1 VVESRN
7 SVSSSTLSRV
17 CFDCDEELGGD
28 VESTSSGGQEREG
41 DIDATAS
48 DPRDIEENST
58 GEVTGVEDFGVD
70 MFIGKILCILRA
82 IMVATRM
89 NSSRS

>member
-1 VVESRN
+1 
-7 SVSSSTLSRV
+7 L
-17 CFDCDEELGGD
+17 DCDEKLGGD

-48 DPRDIEENST
+48 GEDPRDIEGNST

-82 IMVATRM
+82 VMVAMRM
-89 NSSRS
+89 NSSRSGKLELRFPKG